1 MIAIIVGLIIALI
14 VIVVVVSSIQ
24 QHKEKLEAEKRIKV
38 SKQKAII
45 DESEELILN
54 LANLPSNP
62 NAVKILNRRSLN
74 AAKTMQELMPEV
86 KGIKKRVQE
95 LKSRLKASEDLAEN
109 QAGTE
114 DSFTL
119 PDNEQQLVAIL
130 QCIKKLRVVLKS
142 EQSKG
147 ALDAQTFTGEDN
159 RLAAMQL
166 KINIESLVKRGTQ
179 AYNKE
184 MLGSARQYFE
194 KALQSL
200 ANSPVKNEYVTTR
213 QADIAQQ
220 LEEITDALKN
230 TNAKDAAKKAKNEED
245 ELDLLFQPKKKW

>member
-14 VIVVVVSSIQ
+14 VIVVVVTSIQ
-24 QHKEKLEAEKRIKV
+24 QHKEKLDAEKRIKV

-45 DESEELILN
+45 DESEELAFN
-54 LANLPSNP
+54 LTHLPDNP
-62 NAVKILNRRSLN
+62 NVIKILNRRSLN

-95 LKSRLKASEDLAEN
+95 LTSRLKASEDLANN
-109 QAGTE
+109 QNGTE
-114 DSFTL
+114 ENFTL

-130 QCIKKLRVVLKS
+130 QCIKKLRTVLKS

-147 ALDAQTFTGEDN
+147 ALDAQVFTAEDQK
-159 RLAAMQL
+159 LAIMQL
-166 KINIESLVKRGTQ
+166 KINIESLIKRGTI
-179 AYNKE
+179 AFNKE

-200 ANSPVKNEYVTTR
+200 ASSTVKSDYIATKQT
-213 QADIAQQ
+213 DITQK
-220 LEEITDALKN
+220 LEDITDALKH
-230 TNAKDAAKKAKNEED
+230 TNAKDAAKKAKSEEN

>member
-14 VIVVVVSSIQ
+14 IIVVVVSSIQ
-24 QHKEKLEAEKRIKV
+24 QHKEKLESEKRIKV

-74 AAKTMQELMPEV
+74 AAKSMQELMPEV

-95 LKSRLKASEDLAEN
+95 LKSRLKASEDLADS
-109 QAGTE
+109 QSGTE
-114 DSFTL
+114 ENFTL

-147 ALDAQTFTGEDN
+147 ALDAQTFTCEDQL
-159 RLAAMQL
+159 LAAMQL

-200 ANSPVKNEYVTTR
+200 ASSTVKNDYVVSK
-213 QADIAQQ
+213 QAEITQQ
-220 LEEITDALKN
+220 LEDITDALKN

>member
-1 MIAIIVGLIIALI
+1 MVAIIVGLIIALI
-14 VIVVVVSSIQ
+14 VIVVVVTSIQ

-54 LANLPSNP
+54 LANLPNNP
-62 NAVKILNRRSLN
+62 NIIKILNRRSLN
-74 AAKTMQELMPEV
+74 AAKTMQELMPVV

-95 LKSRLKASEDLAEN
+95 LTSQLKASEDLADTQN
-109 QAGTE
+109 VTE
-114 DSFTL
+114 DNFTF
-119 PDNEQQLVAIL
+119 PDNEQQLIAIL
-130 QCIKKLRVVLKS
+130 QCIKKLRAVLKS

-147 ALDAQTFTGEDN
+147 ALDAQTFSIEDQ

-166 KINIESLVKRGTQ
+166 KINIESLVKRGTI
-179 AYNKE
+179 AFSKE

-200 ANSPVKNEYVTTR
+200 ASTTVKNDYVKTR
-213 QADIAQQ
+213 QADVAQH
-220 LEEITDALKN
+220 LEDITDALKH
-230 TNAKDAAKKAKNEED
+230 TNAKDAAKKAKSEEN
-245 ELDLLFQPKKKW
+245 ELDILFQPKKKW